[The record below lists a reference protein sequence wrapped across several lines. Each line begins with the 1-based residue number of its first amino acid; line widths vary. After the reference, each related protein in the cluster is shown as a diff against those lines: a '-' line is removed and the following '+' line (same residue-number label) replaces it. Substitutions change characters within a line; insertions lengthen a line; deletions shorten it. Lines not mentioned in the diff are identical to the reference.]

1 MNIVKWLILRQ
12 LMQIA
17 LRKIYLDN
25 LTSYDENIT
34 KLSGM
39 VKMMFNYSPIRPHVE
54 KTLN

>member
-1 MNIVKWLILRQ
+1 MLRQ

-34 KLSGM
+34 KLFEM
-39 VKMMFNYSPIRPHVE
+39 VEKVFNYSSIRPYVE
-54 KTLN
+54 

>member
-1 MNIVKWLILRQ
+1 MLRQ
-12 LMQIA
+12 LMQIV

>member
-1 MNIVKWLILRQ
+1 MLRQ

-34 KLSGM
+34 KLFEM
-39 VKMMFNYSPIRPHVE
+39 VEKVFNYSPIRPYVE
-54 KTLN
+54 

>member
-1 MNIVKWLILRQ
+1 MNIVKWLTLCQ

-17 LRKIYLDN
+17 MRKIYLDN

-39 VKMMFNYSPIRPHVE
+39 VKMMFNYPPIRPYVE
-54 KTLN
+54 